1 MAKKKINLD
10 NLNVDL
16 DIKDNAE
23 ELLTVNETNTK
34 YMKDLNIN
42 LQTLRR
48 EAFVTDFLND
58 EYRDNVE
65 LFNGKKVKVFRHTQ
79 DLKVLKIKI
88 YDFETNDLLK
98 EYNLRLDS
106 LIENSTD
113 LNRLEKRA
121 NKNGMVQTAI
131 FLDYNVEYF
140 LAENLRIINEYLEKQ
155 SIKKVSKKD
164 FQNNILN
171 DYIIRNNFDDK
182 SIFELEEIKENII
195 SKTDKMLDENY
206 KGLSKRVFFSNP
218 VKTKQGLYLNLELYE
233 KLLNV
238 QSFAFPSVTDIKGK
252 RDLINQIYANYLLDF
267 VSNKEIF
274 NSYFMTLDFRGIEE
288 TNIEL
293 DFEQGFEPK
302 TKEVPVEKYV
312 KKYFSLKKI
321 FDDNHKKPLDLI

>member
-23 ELLTVNETNTK
+23 ELMTVNETNIK

-58 EYRDNVE
+58 EYRDTVE
-65 LFNGKKVKVFRHTQ
+65 IFNDKKVKVFRHTQ
-79 DLKVLKIKI
+79 DLDVLKIKI
-88 YDFETNDLLK
+88 YDFESNELIK
-98 EYNLRLDS
+98 EYNLRLNS
-106 LIENSTD
+106 LLENSSD
-113 LNRLEKRA
+113 LKRLEKRA

-131 FLDYNVEYF
+131 FLDYNVEYY
-140 LAENLRIINEYLEKQ
+140 LSENLRIINEYLEKQ
-155 SIKKVSKKD
+155 GVKKVSKKD

-171 DYIIRNNFDDK
+171 DYIVRNNFDDK
-182 SIFELEEIKENII
+182 SIFELEENKENII

-206 KGLSKRVFFSNP
+206 KGLSKRVFFSSP
-218 VKTKQGLYLNLELYE
+218 VRSKQGLYLHLELYE

-274 NSYFMTLDFRGIEE
+274 NSYFMTPVFRGFEE

-302 TKEVPVEKYV
+302 FKEVPIEKYV
-312 KKYFSLKKI
+312 KKYFNLKKL
-321 FDDNHKKPLDLI
+321 FDDIEKKPLD